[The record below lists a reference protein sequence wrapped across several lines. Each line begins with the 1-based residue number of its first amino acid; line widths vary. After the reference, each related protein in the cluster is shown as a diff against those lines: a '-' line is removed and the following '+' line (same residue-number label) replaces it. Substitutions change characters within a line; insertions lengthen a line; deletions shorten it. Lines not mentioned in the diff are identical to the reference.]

1 MSDTQPPAKNRRS
14 AERRTG
20 PRAAPG
26 GAVWYV
32 LGFLV
37 LLALAQAFFL
47 KLQPGDTVSYSEFK
61 ALVRADKVQEVT
73 LSDEKLYGTLK
84 PVGTEKG
91 KSFSAVRV
99 VDAKLPEDLEAHQ
112 VKYTG
117 EVDHPAPLHRRALG
131 LLPPPHGRRRG
142 GRDVV
147 RAQQGEDLRRR

>member
-1 MSDTQPPAKNRRS
+1 MLNPVLQRSAFIVPHLNMSDTSQPPAKNRRS

-47 KLQPGDTVSYSEFK
+47 KLQPGDTISYSEFK
-61 ALVRADKVQEVT
+61 SLVREGKVQEVT

-84 PVGTEKG
+84 P
-91 KSFSAVRV
+91 
-99 VDAKLPEDLEAHQ
+99 
-112 VKYTG
+112 
-117 EVDHPAPLHRRALG
+117 
-131 LLPPPHGRRRG
+131 
-142 GRDVV
+142 
-147 RAQQGEDLRRR
+147 